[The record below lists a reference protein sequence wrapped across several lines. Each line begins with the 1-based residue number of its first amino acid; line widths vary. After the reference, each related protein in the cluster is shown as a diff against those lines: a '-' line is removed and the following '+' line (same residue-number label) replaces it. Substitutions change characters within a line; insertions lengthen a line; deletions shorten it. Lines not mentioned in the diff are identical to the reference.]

1 MFQDLIPGSPK
12 FFELL
17 YFAGKAYSI
26 YLLRVFDICLEL
38 PNDSEKYFAFVV
50 DEFSALVHPRKL

>member
-38 PNDSEKYFAFVV
+38 PNDSEKYFAFV
-50 DEFSALVHPRKL
+50 HPRKL